1 MAYQK
6 LQVSRALAVIPSDT
20 VNIPVP
26 GMLAIRSTTTG
37 ASALKLIDS
46 SGDFINQGVKI
57 GDIVYSGTTIAATVT
72 AVDSATQLSVSTAVP
87 TTTAYQ
93 LYKSSQGPNN
103 GCVLYIGGAGDV
115 RVMTAGGDIV
125 EFEASLAGT
134 YMPVNVVRV
143 FATGHTTSAATKIV
157 ALW

>member
-6 LQVSRALAVIPSDT
+6 LQVSRAIDVIASDT
-20 VNIPVP
+20 VNIPNP
-26 GMLAIRSTTTG
+26 GALSIESTTDG

-46 SGDFINQGVKI
+46 AGDFINKRVKV
-57 GDIVYSGTTIAATVT
+57 GDIVYSGSIAAHVT
-72 AVDSATQLSVSTAVP
+72 SIDSATQLGVTTAVASGQ
-87 TTTAYQ
+87 AY
-93 LYKSSQGPNN
+93 KVFRSTEIPNN
-103 GCVLYIGGAGDV
+103 GCVLYIGAAGDV
-115 RVMTAGGDIV
+115 IVMTAGGDII
-125 EFEASLAGT
+125 EFEGSLAGT